1 MTPLDQAP
9 SPIPGTRGN
18 RPALGFTL
26 YLAGAL
32 CFAFNSSVV
41 KTILETPVE
50 APALSAVRSTGAFL
64 LLLLIV
70 AVTRPYA
77 LKVRRDEV
85 LLLLAYG
92 VVGLSMTQ
100 FLYFVA
106 IENLPIG
113 VALVLEFTAPILVVL
128 WVRFGRRQYV
138 RPWVWLGLV
147 LALIGLALITQ
158 VWQGLNS
165 LDLNAIG
172 VAAGL
177 GAACAL
183 ALFYLLGEARQR
195 GQHPR
200 DSVSLTMW
208 GFGGA
213 TLFWAVAQP
222 WWSFPWSDFSGD
234 ATLLAGPTLPVWSL
248 TAWMIVMG
256 TVVPFTLVVAALAWI
271 SAAQASTV
279 GMIEPLAAALI
290 AWIILGEVL
299 TPLQIA
305 GGITVLAGVYIAERS
320 R

>member
-1 MTPLDQAP
+1 
-9 SPIPGTRGN
+9 
-18 RPALGFTL
+18 
-26 YLAGAL
+26 
-32 CFAFNSSVV
+32 
-41 KTILETPVE
+41 
-50 APALSAVRSTGAFL
+50 
-64 LLLLIV
+64 
-70 AVTRPYA
+70 
-77 LKVRRDEV
+77 
-85 LLLLAYG
+85 
-92 VVGLSMTQ
+92 
-100 FLYFVA
+100 
-106 IENLPIG
+106 
-113 VALVLEFTAPILVVL
+113 
-128 WVRFGRRQYV
+128 
-138 RPWVWLGLV
+138 
-147 LALIGLALITQ
+147 
-158 VWQGLNS
+158 
-165 LDLNAIG
+165 
-172 VAAGL
+172 
-177 GAACAL
+177 
-183 ALFYLLGEARQR
+183 
-195 GQHPR
+195 
-200 DSVSLTMW
+200 MW